1 MQLTKNKTK
10 TNQDKNLDHMRH
22 LLTIIAISLVA
33 ALNAEAL
40 TPIAGLVTTGAA
52 ITLAS
57 STTSKGKKKKH
68 KKVNNRKKKKTSKK
82 KKYRVSR
89 YYEMGYDDGYDDG
102 YNDGADGGAY
112 EDDFYPST
120 RLRGKARCD
129 YLEGYTEGYDDGF
142 IDGRADY
149 TGC

>member
-1 MQLTKNKTK
+1 
-10 TNQDKNLDHMRH
+10 MRH

-40 TPIAGLVTTGAA
+40 TPIASLVTTGAA

-57 STTSKGKKKKH
+57 STTSKG
-68 KKVNNRKKKKTSKK
+68 KK

-102 YNDGADGGAY
+102 YNDGVDGGAY

-129 YLEGYTEGYDDGF
+129 YLEGYTDGYDDGF

-149 TGC
+149 TGR

>member
-1 MQLTKNKTK
+1 
-10 TNQDKNLDHMRH
+10 MRH

-40 TPIAGLVTTGAA
+40 TPIASLVTTGAA

-68 KKVNNRKKKKTSKK
+68 KKVNNRKKKN
-82 KKYRVSR
+82 
-89 YYEMGYDDGYDDG
+89 DDG
-102 YNDGADGGAY
+102 YNDGVDGGAY

-129 YLEGYTEGYDDGF
+129 YLEGYTDGYDDGF

-149 TGC
+149 TGR

>member
-1 MQLTKNKTK
+1 MHRDN
-10 TNQDKNLDHMRH
+10 
-22 LLTIIAISLVA
+22 I
-33 ALNAEAL
+33 
-40 TPIAGLVTTGAA
+40 
-52 ITLAS
+52 
-57 STTSKGKKKKH
+57 
-68 KKVNNRKKKKTSKK
+68 KKTSKK
-82 KKYRVSR
+82 KKYRASR

-102 YNDGADGGAY
+102 YNDGVDGGAY

-149 TGC
+149 TGR

>member
-1 MQLTKNKTK
+1 
-10 TNQDKNLDHMRH
+10 MRH

-33 ALNAEAL
+33 ALNAEVL
-40 TPIAGLVTTGAA
+40 TPIAGLVTTGAD

-68 KKVNNRKKKKTSKK
+68 RKGNNRKKKKTSKK
-82 KKYRVSR
+82 KKYRTSR

-102 YNDGADGGAY
+102 YNDGVDGGAY

-149 TGC
+149 TGR

>member
-1 MQLTKNKTK
+1 M
-10 TNQDKNLDHMRH
+10 
-22 LLTIIAISLVA
+22 
-33 ALNAEAL
+33 L

-68 KKVNNRKKKKTSKK
+68 KKGNNRKKKKKTSKK
-82 KKYRVSR
+82 KKYRASR
-89 YYEMGYDDGYDDG
+89 YYEMGYDDGY
-102 YNDGADGGAY
+102 NDGVDGGAY

-149 TGC
+149 TGRSNCARQATTTLPHTVCIYGICRESSMVHLRG